1 MHIVYVYTYFISCLK
16 RKTPDWPQKPVALLP
31 AVGVV
36 EFSSRR
42 PILHKDDGQPLLV
55 LSTKVVLSL
64 ASKVIFPCR
73 YRYAF

>member
-1 MHIVYVYTYFISCLK
+1 
-16 RKTPDWPQKPVALLP
+16 VALLP

-55 LSTKVVLSL
+55 LSTKVVFIFSVKSYFSL
-64 ASKVIFPCR
+64 PL
-73 YRYAF
+73 